1 MKTLCPKPLDES
13 DATLMEPAVCIELDD
28 NQFIGM
34 VLYQLSC
41 TGVEERWHPE

>member
-13 DATLMEPAVCIELDD
+13 DATLMEPACIEQDD
-28 NQFIGM
+28 NQFTGM